1 MSIRHLFCLLMSVL
15 MVACTAPQT
24 RALNQHQATLKQRPA
39 VELQTVPFFA
49 QDLHQCGPAALAT
62 MLQHTGVNTLPEQ
75 LVAEVYVPQRKGS
88 FSLEMVA
95 SARQHGRLAYLLAPN
110 LNAIFTAL
118 DNGYPVLVLQNNGLK
133 LYPVWHFAVVVGVD
147 YARQQLTLR
156 SGIDKR
162 LVLSFSTFE
171 YTWARGNYWAS
182 LIIDPEKLPSWL
194 EADKTLQQL
203 SILEKQGSVRG
214 AQAGY
219 EHASQYWPN
228 EKIAWLGLANSSV
241 TLGDIAKGEIA
252 LRELIRRFPDEVS
265 GWNNLA
271 DLLLHQGR
279 AREALPFAEQAVKVL
294 DIPVTQE
301 TLAAVKAILGIDD
314 NSH

>member
-1 MSIRHLFCLLMSVL
+1 MSIRHLLCLLMSVL

-24 RALNQHQATLKQRPA
+24 RALHQQQITLKQRQS

-49 QDLHQCGPAALAT
+49 QDAHQCGPAALAT
-62 MLQHTGVNTLPEQ
+62 MLQNTGVNVLPEQ
-75 LVAEVYVPQRKGS
+75 LTTEVYVPKRRGS
-88 FSLEMVA
+88 FSLEMLA
-95 SARQHGRLAYLLAPN
+95 SARQHGRLAYPLAPQ

-118 DNGYPVLVLQNNGLK
+118 DAGYPVLVLQNNGLK

-147 YARQQLTLR
+147 YAHQQLILR
-156 SGIDKR
+156 SGVDKR

-182 LIIDPEKLPSWL
+182 LIIDPAKLPSWL

-203 SILEKQGSVRG
+203 SILEKQGLIRG

-219 EHASQYWPN
+219 AQATQYWPT

-241 TLGDIAKGEIA
+241 TLGDVAKGEVA
-252 LRELIRRFPDEVS
+252 FRELIRRFPDEAV
-265 GWNNLA
+265 GFNNLA

-279 AREALPFAEQAVKVL
+279 AHEALPFAQQAVKLL
-294 DIPVTQE
+294 DIPTTQE
-301 TLAAVKAILGIDD
+301 TLAAVKAAIK
-314 NSH
+314 

>member
-1 MSIRHLFCLLMSVL
+1 MSIRHLLCLLMSVL
-15 MVACTAPQT
+15 TVACTAPQT
-24 RALNQHQATLKQRPA
+24 RALHQQQAMLKQRQT

-62 MLQHTGVNTLPEQ
+62 MLQHTGVNILPEQ

-88 FSLEMVA
+88 FSLEMIA

-118 DNGYPVLVLQNNGLK
+118 DEGYPVLVLQNNGLK

-147 YARQQLTLR
+147 YARQQLILR
-156 SGIDKR
+156 SGVDKR

-203 SILEKQGSVRG
+203 SILEKQGSIRG

-241 TLGDIAKGEIA
+241 TLGDVAKGEIA
-252 LRELIRRFPDEVS
+252 LKELIRRFPDEVS

-279 AREALPFAEQAVKVL
+279 AREALPFAEQAVKLL
-294 DIPVTQE
+294 DIPATQE
-301 TLAAVKAILGIDD
+301 TLAAVKAAI
-314 NSH
+314 HP